1 MIIRIHRS
9 FFGGQQRCCSV
20 VEPPSMVRTNPSEV
34 KKATYWKTYWRSN
47 LDLILLPTSSLLKY
61 KAFNG
66 SKFVP
71 KYKTS

>member
-47 LDLILLPTSSLLKY
+47 LDLILLPRSEKGVIYDYRQPELRPDD
-61 KAFNG
+61 
-66 SKFVP
+66 VH
-71 KYKTS
+71 